1 VIGAPNPSH
10 FGFIRPHEEAVR
22 PNLYPKHDYL
32 DDASVPPNIFRRPF
46 LEGFLVFAKETSRPR
61 SGGGP
66 MSVKLL
72 IKGKGSFVPVI
83 KSERTLYDVI
93 NQLDLDNVG
102 GLVVTDDNHKILG
115 IITEHDIARGLKNHG
130 RNVIDRPLRDL
141 MTRDV
146 ITVDINE
153 PLTRVLE
160 LMDQHRIHY
169 LPVTERGSL
178 CGIINMLD
186 LVKYRL
192 KEIELEASAL
202 KDYVAGRA

>member
-1 VIGAPNPSH
+1 
-10 FGFIRPHEEAVR
+10 
-22 PNLYPKHDYL
+22 
-32 DDASVPPNIFRRPF
+32 
-46 LEGFLVFAKETSRPR
+46 
-61 SGGGP
+61 

-83 KSERTLYDVI
+83 RSDLTLNDVI
-93 NQLDLDNVG
+93 NQFDIDNVG
-102 GLVVTDDNHKILG
+102 SLVVTDDNREILG
-115 IITEHDIARGLKNHG
+115 IITEHDIARGLKEHG
-130 RNVIDRPLRDL
+130 RNVVDRPLGDL
-141 MTRDV
+141 MTKDV

-153 PLTRVLE
+153 TLTRVLE

-192 KEIELEASAL
+192 AEIELEAKAL

>member
-1 VIGAPNPSH
+1 
-10 FGFIRPHEEAVR
+10 
-22 PNLYPKHDYL
+22 
-32 DDASVPPNIFRRPF
+32 
-46 LEGFLVFAKETSRPR
+46 
-61 SGGGP
+61 

-83 KSERTLYDVI
+83 KSDLTLNDVI

-102 GLVVTDDNHKILG
+102 GLVVTDDNREILG
-115 IITEHDIARGLKNHG
+115 IITERDIARGLKNHG
-130 RNVIDRPLRDL
+130 RNVVDRPLEDL
-141 MTRDV
+141 MTKDV

-153 PLTRVLE
+153 ALTRVLE

-169 LPVTERGSL
+169 LPVTEHGSL

-192 KEIELEASAL
+192 AEIELEAKAL

>member
-1 VIGAPNPSH
+1 
-10 FGFIRPHEEAVR
+10 
-22 PNLYPKHDYL
+22 
-32 DDASVPPNIFRRPF
+32 
-46 LEGFLVFAKETSRPR
+46 
-61 SGGGP
+61 

-83 KSERTLYDVI
+83 KSDLTLNDVI
-93 NQLDLDNVG
+93 DQLDLDNVG
-102 GLVVTDDNHKILG
+102 GLVVTDDSREILG
-115 IITEHDIARGLKNHG
+115 IITEHDIARGLKEHG
-130 RNVIDRPLRDL
+130 RNVVRPLRDL
-141 MTRDV
+141 MTKDV

-153 PLTRVLE
+153 AVTRVLE

-169 LPVTERGSL
+169 LPVTEHGSL

-192 KEIELEASAL
+192 AEIELEANAL

>member
-1 VIGAPNPSH
+1 
-10 FGFIRPHEEAVR
+10 
-22 PNLYPKHDYL
+22 
-32 DDASVPPNIFRRPF
+32 
-46 LEGFLVFAKETSRPR
+46 
-61 SGGGP
+61 

-72 IKGKGSFVPVI
+72 IKEKGSFVPVI
-83 KSERTLYDVI
+83 RSNLTLDDVI
-93 NQLDLDNVG
+93 NQLDIDNVG
-102 GLVVTDDNHKILG
+102 GLIVTDDNSEILG
-115 IITEHDIARGLKNHG
+115 IITEHDIARGLKEHG
-130 RNVIDRPLRDL
+130 RNVVDRPLRDL
-141 MTRDV
+141 MTKDV
-146 ITVDINE
+146 ISVDINE

-186 LVKYRL
+186 LVRYRL

>member
-1 VIGAPNPSH
+1 
-10 FGFIRPHEEAVR
+10 
-22 PNLYPKHDYL
+22 
-32 DDASVPPNIFRRPF
+32 
-46 LEGFLVFAKETSRPR
+46 
-61 SGGGP
+61 

-83 KSERTLYDVI
+83 KSERTLNDVI
-93 NQLDLDNVG
+93 NQLDIDDVG
-102 GLVVTDDNHKILG
+102 GLVVTNDDHEILG

-130 RNVIDRPLRDL
+130 RNVVDRPLRDL
-141 MTRDV
+141 MTKDV

-153 PLTRVLE
+153 TLTRVLE

-169 LPVTERGSL
+169 LPVTEHGSL

-186 LVKYRL
+186 LVKHRL
-192 KEIELEASAL
+192 AEIELEAKAL